1 MSEALR
7 APLFSLTGVRAV
19 FDGVTVV
26 SIDELGL
33 EEGRITVL
41 VGENGS
47 GKTTLLRLLNRLIT
61 PAAGTIA
68 YRGHELGAGDI
79 IRAESV
85 MLHQTPLLFRGTVL
99 QNVAFGLKIRGVPR
113 EERNRRSADALSGVG
128 LAGLERRRVSTLS
141 GGERQRVAL
150 ARALVLAPKT
160 LFLDEPTASVDP
172 DSRVFVEGAIH
183 GASTS
188 GTTVI
193 MSTHSMELAYRLC
206 DRLVRLEAGRIIA
219 PRENILK
226 GAVEGTDELFT
237 YFRTGGVLFRCP
249 AREGNFVV
257 GVLSMDELIL
267 SREPLQ
273 SSARNQVMGKVTLIE
288 PVDHLLRVT
297 VDCGIALQAL
307 VTPAAARELG
317 VETGS
322 ECVVTFKASAVRLF

>member
-1 MSEALR
+1 MSDALR
-7 APLFSLTGVRAV
+7 ATLFSLTGVRAV

-26 SIDELGL
+26 SVDELGL
-33 EEGRITVL
+33 EEGRVTVL

-47 GKTTLLRLLNRLIT
+47 GKTTLLRLLNRLIA

-68 YRGHELGAGDI
+68 YRGQQLGADGL

-85 MLHQTPLLFRGTVL
+85 MLHQAPLLFRGTVL

-113 EERNRRSADALSGVG
+113 EERNRRSADALCRVG

-150 ARALVLAPKT
+150 ARALVLAPKV
-160 LFLDEPTASVDP
+160 LLLDEPTASVDP
-172 DSRVFVEGAIH
+172 DSRIFVEEAIQE
-183 GASTS
+183 ASAS

-219 PRENILK
+219 NSENILK

-237 YFRTGGVLFRCP
+237 YFRTGGVLLRCP
-249 AREGNFVV
+249 ARAGSFAVA
-257 GVLSMDELIL
+257 VLSMDELIL

-273 SSARNQVMGKVTLIE
+273 SSARNQLAGKVTLIE

-297 VDCGIALQAL
+297 VDCGIALRAL

-317 VETGS
+317 VETGRD
-322 ECVVTFKASAVRLF
+322 CVVTFKASAVRLF